1 MSDGW
6 WTWAGIALA
15 VLFVGVGLWL
25 LVSSRRAATDPGTRP
40 TRDTFSR
47 EEEAPVPRKRLAVV
61 VNPTKLEGAG
71 ADVKARI
78 GAVCE
83 EQGWAEPFFLETE
96 ENDVGFGQTRRAL
109 AEGADVVCA
118 FGGDGTVRA
127 VAQEM
132 VGSGVPMGLLP
143 GGTGNLLARNL
154 DLPTDDLD
162 KAVTVALNGRN
173 RHLDVGWMSL
183 NPDEVHLE
191 EHVGEGSSVGVRRHA
206 FLVMA
211 GLGLDATIMEDTS
224 ESLKARIGWTAY
236 VPAGLKNILVERF
249 RAHLSLDGGP
259 TTTRRARTVL
269 IGNCGRLTGG
279 INLMPD
285 AEPDDGTLDVVV
297 IAPKGIAAWL
307 AVVARVLSKSDR
319 STQTLDRYRCQ
330 SIGVRVD
337 HEQKIELDGDIIGEA
352 RHIEV
357 EVQPRALIVRTE
369 SGRPSPSATATPA
382 A

>member
-6 WTWAGIALA
+6 WTWAGVAVAVALA
-15 VLFVGVGLWL
+15 GLGLWL
-25 LVSSRRAATDPGTRP
+25 LLSSRSSRFDGGARP
-40 TRDTFSR
+40 ARDTFR
-47 EEEAPVPRKRLAVV
+47 RDEEPLVPLRRLAVV
-61 VNPTKLEGAG
+61 VNPTKLEGEG
-71 ADVKARI
+71 ATVKDRI
-78 GAVCE
+78 TAVCA
-83 EQGWAEPFFLETE
+83 EQGWDEPLFLETE
-96 ENDVGFGQTRRAL
+96 EHDVGFGQTRRAL
-109 AEGADVVCA
+109 EAGVDVISA

-132 VGSGVPMGLLP
+132 AGSGVPMGLLP

-154 DLPTDDLD
+154 DLPTDDLER
-162 KAVTVALNGRN
+162 AVTVALTGRN
-173 RHLDVGWMSL
+173 RHIDVGWMTL

-191 EHVGEGSSVGVRRHA
+191 EHVGEGSSTGVRRHA

-211 GLGLDATIMEDTS
+211 GLGLDAAIMQDTS

-249 RAHLSLDGGP
+249 RAHLSFDGGP
-259 TTTRRARTVL
+259 STTRRARTVL
-269 IGNCGRLTGG
+269 VGNCGKLTGG

-297 IAPKGIAAWL
+297 IAPKGLTAWVS
-307 AVVARVLSKSDR
+307 VVARVLSKSDR

-330 SIGVRVD
+330 SVGVRVD

-369 SGRPSPSATATPA
+369 SGRVGGATTTE
-382 A
+382 